1 MHRLDDALLLGPSEQ
16 PWAVWLSGSG
26 EVLERPSR
34 DAALV
39 TAATR
44 NNAYART
51 QAGGPVAA
59 AQYAVLLHHG
69 REWREDETRVSARV
83 SPDTRKVH
91 IRLAELLRE
100 QIRAACL
107 RPGQML
113 PTQRKLAADYT
124 VGLRTVELAQ
134 AELIREGLIV
144 KTGRGFVVSSLPP
157 VEEQQLPGLGLP
169 PNAAAAEPAAAA
181 RARSHAG
188 TAAYRL
194 LAQRLDELLDEGAY
208 PPGARIPSARAL
220 AKQHG
225 YTLASAQQA
234 VRSLKDRGR
243 LVEGPGGETVVP
255 HTRATAGHAD
265 RSLEGDTTAV
275 TSTPSS
281 MKKTGSNP

>member
-1 MHRLDDALLLGPSEQ
+1 MHHLADTLLLGPAEQ

-39 TAATR
+39 TAAAR

-51 QAGGPVAA
+51 QAGGPSPT
-59 AQYAVLLHHG
+59 AQYAVVLHHG
-69 REWREDETRVSARV
+69 QEWREEETRVSARV

-91 IRLAELLRE
+91 VRLAELLRE
-100 QIRAACL
+100 QIRANYL

-124 VGLRTVELAQ
+124 VGLKTVELAQ
-134 AELIREGLIV
+134 AELIRDGLIV
-144 KTGRGFVVSSLPP
+144 KTGRGFAVASLPP
-157 VEEQQLPGLGLP
+157 VEEQQLPGLDLPATTAAPGL
-169 PNAAAAEPAAAA
+169 AACAT
-181 RARSHAG
+181 SHAG
-188 TAAYRL
+188 TAAYRR
-194 LAQRLDELLDEGAY
+194 LAQRLAELLEESAY
-208 PPGARIPSARAL
+208 PPGTRFPSARAL

-234 VRSLKDRGR
+234 VRSLKDRGL
-243 LVEGPGGETVVP
+243 LVEGPGGETMVP
-255 HTRATAGHAD
+255 HALAAAGRTDA
-265 RSLEGDTTAV
+265 SLEGDTTAV

-281 MKKTGSNP
+281 KKTGTNP